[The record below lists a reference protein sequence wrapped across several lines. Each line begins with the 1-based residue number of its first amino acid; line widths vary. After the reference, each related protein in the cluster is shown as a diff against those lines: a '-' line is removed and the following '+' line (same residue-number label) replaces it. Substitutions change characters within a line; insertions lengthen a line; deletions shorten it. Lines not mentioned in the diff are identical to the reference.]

1 MDAKL
6 AGITLEE
13 IDIGCFFYPLHGGD
27 QDEAMMVK
35 HVWQKHVLRKLK
47 KMSSLVTKKI
57 ADSAENKV
65 MIAKQMILEEDV

>member
-13 IDIGCFFYPLHGGD
+13 INIGCFFYPLHGN
-27 QDEAMMVK
+27 QEE
-35 HVWQKHVLRKLK
+35 VWQKHVLNELK
-47 KMSSLVTKKI
+47 KMSLLTEKV
-57 ADSAENKV
+57 DGSAEMND